1 MELFRVGTSFSR
13 MTLHSW
19 VLGSPA
25 FGPLGVWLQA
35 HEFDL
40 LSHPWH
46 TQICHSEELAFLH
59 ALNGLLFEMN
69 SLKKKKKFCLPGLCH
84 PLFSLLFLSVVCK
97 MSLEGAVWWDWLAR
111 DFSRP

>member
-1 MELFRVGTSFSR
+1 

-69 SLKKKKKFCLPGLCH
+69 SFKKKRKKVL
-84 PLFSLLFLSVVCK
+84 
-97 MSLEGAVWWDWLAR
+97 LAR
-111 DFSRP
+111 TLPSSLFPFISLCRL